1 MQFCDIR
8 ITKQPLDWAFLSFSL
23 TEGAVVDFFGVVRT
37 IENDRLIDG
46 IEYEAF
52 EAMAE
57 RQLALI
63 ADAYGAVGRPEEG
76 LKRLEEATRLIAGAG
91 EHYAASTVYRVRGE
105 LLMSLGH
112 DRKGA
117 ASLQQALTI
126 ARRQGARVL
135 QLRAA
140 LSLAQRRRAQGAPGA
155 ERDLIGALLSQE
167 IESLD
172 APAFREARTLASRV
186 CG

>member
-1 MQFCDIR
+1 MEFCDIR

-63 ADAYGAVGRPEEG
+63 ADEARERYGLASVVIHHRIG
-76 LKRLEEATRLIAGAG
+76 LVRAG
-91 EHYAASTVYRVRGE
+91 E
-105 LLMSLGH
+105 
-112 DRKGA
+112 
-117 ASLQQALTI
+117 ASLFVRVSARHRQAAFEGSSQI
-126 ARRQGARVL
+126 I
-135 QLRAA
+135 
-140 LSLAQRRRAQGAPGA
+140 
-155 ERDLIGALLSQE
+155 ERLKQAVPIWKHPVYADIQVA
-167 IESLD
+167 
-172 APAFREARTLASRV
+172 
-186 CG
+186 

>member
-1 MQFCDIR
+1 MEFCDIR

-63 ADAYGAVGRPEEG
+63 ADEARERYGLASVVIHHRIG
-76 LKRLEEATRLIAGAG
+76 LVRAG
-91 EHYAASTVYRVRGE
+91 E
-105 LLMSLGH
+105 
-112 DRKGA
+112 
-117 ASLQQALTI
+117 ASLFVRVSARHRQAAFEGSSQI
-126 ARRQGARVL
+126 I
-135 QLRAA
+135 
-140 LSLAQRRRAQGAPGA
+140 
-155 ERDLIGALLSQE
+155 ERLKQAVPIWKHPVYADVQVA
-167 IESLD
+167 
-172 APAFREARTLASRV
+172 
-186 CG
+186 